1 MSIRGKAVLRTASV
15 AIGALAAA
23 ALSPA
28 SVEAVP
34 LPDVEPVVIEA
45 DAGVYCDFDL
55 KITIYDD
62 QKLHDNGGVV
72 LWTGRYVA
80 TTENVETG
88 AAMTFNAPGPTL
100 KDGVVTGPYLIG
112 QPSSRDLGSTF
123 LIFHRGRVTF
133 NADNT
138 IATKVGKTVDIC
150 AALG

>member
-1 MSIRGKAVLRTASV
+1 LRTAVV
-15 AIGALAAA
+15 AISALATV

-28 SVEAVP
+28 WAEAVP
-34 LPDVEPVVIEA
+34 TPDVEPVVIQAE
-45 DAGVYCDFDL
+45 AGVYCDFAL
-55 KITIYDD
+55 KISIYDE

-80 TTENVETG
+80 TIENVETG

-112 QPSSRDLGSTF
+112 QPSSRNLGSTF

-150 AALG
+150 AALS